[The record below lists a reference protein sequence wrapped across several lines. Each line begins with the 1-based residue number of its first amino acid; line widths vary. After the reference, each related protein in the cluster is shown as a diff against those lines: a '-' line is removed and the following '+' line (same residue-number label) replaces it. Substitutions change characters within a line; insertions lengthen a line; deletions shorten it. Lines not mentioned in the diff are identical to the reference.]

1 MGDFHQEGIITT
13 LHSLYE
19 AFERNTYLESL
30 EKKLE
35 QYARHSKISLL
46 LPSLYAEIENPE
58 VLDRILNE
66 IQQVR
71 YLHNVV
77 VALGGAPEKS
87 QFPFLRYRLAPYYA
101 LPCSLEYR
109 NSPYRSGTWLL

>member
-77 VALGGAPEKS
+77 VALGGAPEES
-87 QFPFLRYRLAPYYA
+87 QFQRAKEYFGRLRTSGRRRSPCAPSQ
-101 LPCSLEYR
+101 CSVQ
-109 NSPYRSGTWLL
+109 T